1 MALIYAL
8 SPVFIALVSSFWLGE
23 RPGRLQC
30 LGIVLA
36 FAKLVHVVIKGQWLT
51 LAQVKLVAGDLWILG
66 ANVSWTLYSIFL
78 KRWSTDF
85 NPIACLVLI
94 IIIIIS
100 GGVLL
105 SLTQTP
111 WGWKTSALVI
121 AAGLVSGAGAN
132 LAWST
137 LKKAMGAACAGLTLY
152 LGLLNAVVVDA
163 VFLDKAINNKGL
175 SRNGRSRYPARDLL
189 CLTLDKA
196 TDLTTSNFCKPA
208 L

>member
-1 MALIYAL
+1 M
-8 SPVFIALVSSFWLGE
+8 
-23 RPGRLQC
+23 
-30 LGIVLA
+30 LA

-51 LAQVKLVAGDLWILG
+51 LAQGRLVAGDLWILG
-66 ANVSWTLYSIFL
+66 ATVGWTLYSIFL

-85 NPIACLVLI
+85 NPIARLI
-94 IIIIIS
+94 LIIIIS

-152 LGLLNAVVVDA
+152 LGLLNAVVVAA
-163 VFLDKAINNKGL
+163 VFLDEAIKGYHVMGAL
-175 SRNGRSRYPARDLL
+175 VILPAICFASRLI
-189 CLTLDKA
+189 
-196 TDLTTSNFCKPA
+196 KPQI
-208 L
+208 

>member
-23 RPGRLQC
+23 RLGRLQW

-36 FAKLVHVVIKGQWLT
+36 FARLVHVVIKGQWLT

-85 NPIACLVLI
+85 NPIARLVLI
-94 IIIIIS
+94 IISIS

-152 LGLLNAVVVDA
+152 LGLLNAVVVAA
-163 VFLDKAINNKGL
+163 VFLDEAIKGYHVL
-175 SRNGRSRYPARDLL
+175 GALVILPAICFASRLI
-189 CLTLDKA
+189 
-196 TDLTTSNFCKPA
+196 KPQI
-208 L
+208 

>member
-23 RPGRLQC
+23 RLGRLQW

-85 NPIACLVLI
+85 NPIARLVL

-152 LGLLNAVVVDA
+152 LGLLNAVVVAA
-163 VFLDKAINNKGL
+163 VFLDEAIKGYHVMGAL
-175 SRNGRSRYPARDLL
+175 VILPAICFASRLI
-189 CLTLDKA
+189 
-196 TDLTTSNFCKPA
+196 KPQI
-208 L
+208 

>member
-23 RPGRLQC
+23 RLDRLQW

-85 NPIACLVLI
+85 NPIARLVL

-152 LGLLNAVVVDA
+152 LGLLNAVVVAA
-163 VFLDKAINNKGL
+163 VFLDEAIKGYHVL
-175 SRNGRSRYPARDLL
+175 GALVILPAICFASRLI
-189 CLTLDKA
+189 
-196 TDLTTSNFCKPA
+196 KPQI
-208 L
+208 